1 MDFKIVYQFNHE
13 LQLVNLKINFYQKF
27 WIKIDY
33 LKNILN
39 ECIDIYLFC
48 VLIIN
53 NSNFIIL
60 IYENK

>member
-53 NSNFIIL
+53 NS
-60 IYENK
+60 